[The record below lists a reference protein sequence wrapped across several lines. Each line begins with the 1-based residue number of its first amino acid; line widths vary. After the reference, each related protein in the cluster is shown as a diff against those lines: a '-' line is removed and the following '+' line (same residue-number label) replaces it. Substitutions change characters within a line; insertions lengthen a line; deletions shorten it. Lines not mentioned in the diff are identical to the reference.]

1 METPNGKDQ
10 KCKVMLHQLPQVA
23 FAHDHDC
30 DVIVISSIIFLYC
43 PQFQIFSFF
52 QEEVSM

>member
-1 METPNGKDQ
+1 
-10 KCKVMLHQLPQVA
+10 MLHQLPQVA

-52 QEEVSM
+52 QEEGSM